1 MSTRPQRETAYRVFA
16 AEFDDTDLSYAESDE
31 ERAPNYVVTPTGAR
45 VNRLFVVGVLT
56 EIESVNEEQLRAR
69 VVDPTGAFVV
79 YAGQYQPEALSFLER
94 TDPPA
99 FVAVTG
105 KARTFQ
111 PEDSDRVFTSIRPES
126 LAAVDAATRDRWSV
140 AAAERTVERT
150 ETMRD
155 ALDRDERGDALH
167 EALEA
172 EGVEASLAAGVP
184 RAIEH
189 YGTTPTYIDSVR
201 EMALD
206 TARVVAGERE
216 EVESLDVAPD
226 AGDAPEPSGTDHGE
240 TDRDTADPDTADAA
254 DRDAADRGEPAAET
268 SDDDAAIEVE
278 STPTADDSAESPAD
292 SGTDTTTVP
301 GDEGEST
308 TETDEPATAEATTGP
323 GQASESDPATDAD
336 RATDED
342 ETDASGTPTESSTE
356 DAEPISEADEAET
369 SVDDADSGTGEEAA
383 ADVDLDDPESFELD
397 DEVREEVEAEYGTD
411 FESAAE
417 VDGPGEADIETP
429 DPPETGEE
437 TEASDGIDGA
447 AGETGDLTDTDEPES
462 PGKDTAGADSGESA
476 EADESAETDPDE
488 TDGTETEG
496 GDADGDT
503 DPESA
508 VVAAMRDLD
517 DGDGA
522 DREAVV
528 ERVVD
533 EHGLTPEEADD
544 GIQDALM
551 SGECYEPDDDTLK
564 PI

>member
-16 AEFDDTDLSYAESDE
+16 AEFDDTTLSYAESDE

-56 EIESVNEEQLRAR
+56 EIKSVNEEQLRAR

-140 AAAERTVERT
+140 AAAERTTERT

-155 ALDRDERGDALH
+155 ALDRDERGDALR
-167 EALEA
+167 EVLEA
-172 EGVEASLAAGVP
+172 EGVEASLAAGIP
-184 RAIEH
+184 RAIAH
-189 YGTTPTYIDSVR
+189 YGTTPTYLDSVQ

-206 TARVVAGERE
+206 TARVVAGDRE

-226 AGDAPEPSGTDHGE
+226 AGDAPEPSGTD
-240 TDRDTADPDTADAA
+240 
-254 DRDAADRGEPAAET
+254 RDAADPDEPAAVET
-268 SDDDAAIEVE
+268 SDDAAIGAE
-278 STPTADDSAESPAD
+278 STPTADDPAESPAD
-292 SGTDTTTVP
+292 SGSDTTTVS
-301 GDEGEST
+301 GDEGEPVSGADEPVTAEATAEPGQVSEPDRATEPDEST
-308 TETDEPATAEATTGP
+308 TETG
-323 GQASESDPATDAD
+323 TDAD
-336 RATDED
+336 EMATEPSIED
-342 ETDASGTPTESSTE
+342 GEPTG
-356 DAEPISEADEAET
+356 EADEAGA
-369 SVDDADSGTGEEAA
+369 SVDEPDTEGGEKATD
-383 ADVDLDDPESFELD
+383 DVDLDDPESFELD
-397 DEVREEVEAEYGTD
+397 DEVREEVEAEFGTD

-417 VDGPGEADIETP
+417 VDEPGEADIETP
-429 DPPETGEE
+429 DPQDAGDEEIGAPDATDDAATETDE
-437 TEASDGIDGA
+437 TPDA
-447 AGETGDLTDTDEPES
+447 DEPES
-462 PGKDTAGADSGESA
+462 SGEDTTDTDASETA
-476 EADESAETDPDE
+476 EVDETQSSETDD
-488 TDGTETEG
+488 TETEG
-496 GDADGDT
+496 SDASGDT
-503 DPESA
+503 DPETA
-508 VVAAMRDLD
+508 VVTAMQDLD

-533 EHGLTPEEADD
+533 EHGLAPEEADD
-544 GIQDALM
+544 GIQEALM

>member
-16 AEFDDTDLSYAESDE
+16 AEFDDTTLSYAESDE

-140 AAAERTVERT
+140 AAAERTTERT

-155 ALDRDERGDALH
+155 ALDRDERGDALR

-172 EGVEASLAAGVP
+172 EGVEASLAAGIP

-189 YGTTPTYIDSVR
+189 YGTTPTYLDSVR

-226 AGDAPEPSGTDHGE
+226 AGDAPEPSGTD
-240 TDRDTADPDTADAA
+240 
-254 DRDAADRGEPAAET
+254 RDAADRGEPAAAET
-268 SDDDAAIEVE
+268 SDDAAIGAE
-278 STPTADDSAESPAD
+278 STPTADDAAESPAD
-292 SGTDTTTVP
+292 SGSDTTTVS
-301 GDEGEST
+301 GDEGEPVSG
-308 TETDEPATAEATTGP
+308 TDEPATAEATAEP
-323 GQASESDPATDAD
+323 GQASEPDRATEPDESTTETGTDAD
-336 RATDED
+336 EMATEPSIED
-342 ETDASGTPTESSTE
+342 GEPTG
-356 DAEPISEADEAET
+356 EADEAGA
-369 SVDDADSGTGEEAA
+369 SVDEPDTEGGEKAT

-397 DEVREEVEAEYGTD
+397 DEVREEVEAEFGTD

-417 VDGPGEADIETP
+417 VDEPGEADIETP
-429 DPPETGEE
+429 DPQDAGDEE
-437 TEASDGIDGA
+437 IGAPDATDDA
-447 AGETGDLTDTDEPES
+447 AGETSDETPDADEPES
-462 PGKDTAGADSGESA
+462 SGEDTTDTDA
-476 EADESAETDPDE
+476 GETVEADETDSTETDD
-488 TDGTETEG
+488 TGTEG
-496 GDADGDT
+496 SDASGDT
-503 DPESA
+503 DPETA
-508 VVAAMRDLD
+508 VVTAMQDLD

-544 GIQDALM
+544 GIQNALM

-564 PI
+564 SI

>member
-16 AEFDDTDLSYAESDE
+16 AEFDDTGLSYAESDE

-56 EIESVNEEQLRAR
+56 EVESVNEEQLRAR

-105 KARTFQ
+105 KARTFE
-111 PEDSDRVFTSIRPES
+111 PEDADRVFTSIRPES
-126 LAAVDAATRDRWSV
+126 LATVDAATRDRWSV

-150 ETMRD
+150 EAMGD
-155 ALDRDERGDALH
+155 ALDRDERGDALR

-172 EGVEASLAAGVP
+172 EGVEASLAAGIP
-184 RAIEH
+184 RAIAH
-189 YGTTPTYIDSVR
+189 YGTTPTYLDSVR
-201 EMALD
+201 ETALD
-206 TARVVAGERE
+206 AARVVAGDRE
-216 EVESLDVAPD
+216 EVAPLDVAPD
-226 AGDAPEPSGTDHGE
+226 AGDAPEPDGTDRGG
-240 TDRDTADPDTADAA
+240 TDRGTADAT
-254 DRDAADRGEPAAET
+254 DRDAADRGEPATEA
-268 SDDDAAIEVE
+268 SDDAAIGAE
-278 STPTADDSAESPAD
+278 STPGAESSAEPRAGSRTDA
-292 SGTDTTTVP
+292 DTTTAAD
-301 GDEGEST
+301 DETAPAAG
-308 TETDEPATAEATTGP
+308 TDEPATPAATAEADR
-323 GQASESDPATDAD
+323 ASEPD
-336 RATDED
+336 RATDANRTPGED
-342 ETDASGTPTESSTE
+342 GIDAGGTPADPSTG
-356 DAEPISEADEAET
+356 DGEPTAEADEAGASAE
-369 SVDDADSGTGEEAA
+369 DADSGESEGAT
-383 ADVDLDDPESFELD
+383 ADVDLDDPEAFELD
-397 DEVREEVEAEYGTD
+397 DDERERIEDEFGTD

-429 DPPETGEE
+429 DPSETDAG
-437 TEASDGIDGA
+437 TEAADGSDAA
-447 AGETGDLTDTDEPES
+447 AGETPDATDADGPES
-462 PGKDTAGADSGESA
+462 PGTDTADADATEAGESA
-476 EADESAETDPDE
+476 ETGPEADDTEPAE
-488 TDGTETEG
+488 

-503 DPESA
+503 DPEAA
-508 VVAAMRDLD
+508 VVTAMQDLD

-533 EHGLTPEEADD
+533 EHGLAPEEADD
-544 GIQDALM
+544 GIQEALM

>member
-16 AEFDDTDLSYAESDE
+16 AEFDDTTLSYAESDE

-105 KARTFQ
+105 KARTFE

-126 LAAVDAATRDRWSV
+126 LAAVDAATRDRWTITT
-140 AAAERTVERT
+140 AERTVERT
-150 ETMRD
+150 TTMRD
-155 ALDRDERGDALH
+155 ALDHNERGDALR

-172 EGVEASLAAGVP
+172 ETVETGLAAGIP

-189 YGTTPTYIDSVR
+189 YGTTPTYLDAVR
-201 EMALD
+201 GMALD
-206 TARVVAGERE
+206 AARVVAGERE
-216 EVESLDVAPD
+216 EVGSLTVAPD
-226 AGDAPEPSGTDHGE
+226 EGDAPEPEGP
-240 TDRDTADPDTADAA
+240 DRDEIDPDTADAT
-254 DRDAADRGEPAAET
+254 DRDEADRGEPAAAAA
-268 SDDDAAIEVE
+268 SDDDATVGAE
-278 STPTADDSAESPAD
+278 STPTAESSDETRTNSGLDS
-292 SGTDTTTVP
+292 DTTAISD
-301 GDEGEST
+301 DESEPVSG
-308 TETDEPATAEATTGP
+308 TDEPATVETTAEP
-323 GQASESDPATDAD
+323 GQASETD
-336 RATDED
+336 RATD
-342 ETDASGTPTESSTE
+342 TDRATSESEVDAGGTPTDPSIE
-356 DAEPISEADEAET
+356 DGEPIGEMDETEASVDEADNG
-369 SVDDADSGTGEEAA
+369 ADEEAA
-383 ADVDLDDPESFELD
+383 ADVDLDDPDAFELD
-397 DEVREEVEAEYGTD
+397 DEVREQVEAEYGTD

-429 DPPETGEE
+429 DPSERDEE
-437 TEASDGIDGA
+437 IEVSDTTDEATTEA
-447 AGETGDLTDTDEPES
+447 DEPEPS
-462 PGKDTAGADSGESA
+462 GADGSDDGEASESDEA
-476 EADESAETDPDE
+476 EATDDAEAE
-488 TDGTETEG
+488 EG
-496 GDADGDT
+496 NEVDADT
-503 DPESA
+503 EPEEA
-508 VVAAMRDLD
+508 VVAVMRDLD

-528 ERVVD
+528 ERVI
-533 EHGLTPEEADD
+533 EEYGLTPDKAED